1 MRQAVAL
8 SPRNTNALVLLGN
21 VLDEQGRKAE
31 AEKEFRKALELEPN
45 NALILNNLGYSMVER
60 GENLEEA
67 LKMIQRAVDAEP
79 GTGAYLDSLGLAL
92 FKLGRLAEA
101 ESPLLEAARQFP
113 ASSAVHE
120 HLGDLYAGQGRPDH
134 ARAAWQKA
142 LSLSTE
148 PKETARLKSKLAG
161 TAKK

>member
-1 MRQAVAL
+1 M
-8 SPRNTNALVLLGN
+8 LG
-21 VLDEQGRKAE
+21 EQGRKAE
-31 AEKEFRKALELEPN
+31 AEKEFRRALELEPN

-60 GENLEEA
+60 GEKLEEA
-67 LKMIQRAVDAEP
+67 LKMIQQAVDSEP
-79 GTGAYLDSLGLAL
+79 GNAAYLDSLGLAY

-113 ASSAVHE
+113 TSSTVHE
-120 HLGDLYAGQGRPDH
+120 HLGDLYTGQGKPDH

-148 PKETARLKSKLAG
+148 TDEAARLKSKLAG
-161 TAKK
+161 TTKK